1 MIKSIIE
8 NKFILKNKLILLLFI
23 FFVSR
28 FIIYNYFQ
36 IKINTPNYGYHLLDI
51 TLLENDLFNSLI
63 FLHSQPLLWNL
74 FNGIVVKLMNADLSL
89 ISVFFNIYHYFLSL
103 LIIYICIKILREFY
117 LNKKVELLIFF
128 FIALNPSIIF
138 FENIF
143 SYAHTT
149 LFFFTLITYNIIKLF
164 KSNNPKYEIYVYLNI
179 LVLSL
184 IWVLFQPILLLIVF
198 VAVRFFKKS
207 SKKIFF
213 TFLLIFFAS
222 LSPMIKNKLIFGVLT
237 ASSKSGQDF
246 GTVFYDWRQYCGDP
260 NKDLGIYAKKYYEE
274 YNKSFDHPSLI
285 GEKSHYN
292 NLGMII
298 LGRDCFKYTIKR
310 IIENPYIYFDGRIR
324 AFLASHGKFA
334 FDYVYPNPIGW
345 KKYYDNI
352 SNLYKNKKIKLLRQI
367 IVFTLQ
373 MFIYFTILHFL
384 FSQKNDKNLKN
395 GLLISSLPYLYLLT
409 VGTLA
414 AGTEQER
421 ILYTGFVVN
430 ILFLIILLRQNRN

>member
-117 LNKKVELLIFF
+117 LNKKVELFIFF
-128 FIALNPSIIF
+128 FITFNPSIVF

-164 KSNNPKYEIYVYLNI
+164 KSNNSVYEIYVYLNI

-198 VAVRFFKKS
+198 VAIRFFKKI
-207 SKKIFF
+207 SKFFFFYIFAN
-213 TFLLIFFAS
+213 FF
-222 LSPMIKNKLIFGVLT
+222 
-237 ASSKSGQDF
+237 
-246 GTVFYDWRQYCGDP
+246 C
-260 NKDLGIYAKKYYEE
+260 
-274 YNKSFDHPSLI
+274 
-285 GEKSHYN
+285 
-292 NLGMII
+292 
-298 LGRDCFKYTIKR
+298 
-310 IIENPYIYFDGRIR
+310 
-324 AFLASHGKFA
+324 
-334 FDYVYPNPIGW
+334 
-345 KKYYDNI
+345 
-352 SNLYKNKKIKLLRQI
+352 
-367 IVFTLQ
+367 
-373 MFIYFTILHFL
+373 
-384 FSQKNDKNLKN
+384 
-395 GLLISSLPYLYLLT
+395 
-409 VGTLA
+409 
-414 AGTEQER
+414 
-421 ILYTGFVVN
+421 
-430 ILFLIILLRQNRN
+430 